1 MSEAN
6 GAQKAEA
13 AVDLELV
20 KRVQSGDKQ
29 AFGVLMERYQSRIL
43 HVLTP
48 FLKNRADAEDVAQDT
63 FIRAYRA
70 LANFKGD
77 SAFYTWLYRIAI
89 NTAKNYLTAKKVRP
103 PSGDIDMADVGESAF
118 DVKLRDEESPDQ
130 LLHRDEI
137 ESAVYKAM
145 AELPDEQRTAL
156 MLREIDGMSYE
167 DIAITTE
174 CPIGTV
180 RSRIFRARDAIEQII
195 KPMLNHAKSS

>member
-1 MSEAN
+1 MSEVN
-6 GAQKAEA
+6 SAQKAEA

-20 KRVQSGDKQ
+20 VRVQSGDKQ
-29 AFGVLMERYQSRIL
+29 AFGLLVERYQSRIL

-89 NTAKNYLTAKKVRP
+89 NTAKNYLAAKKIRP
-103 PSGDIDMADVGESAF
+103 PGSDIDMADVGESAF
-118 DVKLRDEESPDQ
+118 DIKLRDEDSPDE
-130 LLHRDEI
+130 LIHRDQI
-137 ESAVYKAM
+137 EAAVYKTM

-167 DIAITTE
+167 EIAMTTD

-180 RSRIFRARDAIEQII
+180 RSRIFRAREAIERVIN
-195 KPMLNHAKSS
+195 PMLNDQI

>member
-6 GAQKAEA
+6 SAQKAEA

-29 AFGVLMERYQSRIL
+29 AFGLLMERYQSRIL

-89 NTAKNYLTAKKVRP
+89 NTAKNYLAAKKVRP
-103 PSGDIDMADVGESAF
+103 PSGDIDMGDVGESAF
-118 DVKLRDEESPDQ
+118 DVKLRDDESPEH

-137 ESAVYKAM
+137 ESAVYRAM

-174 CPIGTV
+174 SPIGTV
-180 RSRIFRARDAIEQII
+180 RSRIFRARDAVEKVI
-195 KPMLNHAKSS
+195 KPMLDSAQ

>member
-6 GAQKAEA
+6 SAQKAEA

-20 KRVQSGDKQ
+20 KRVQSGDKK
-29 AFGVLMERYQSRIL
+29 AFGLLVERYQNRIL
-43 HVLTP
+43 HILTP
-48 FLKNRADAEDVAQDT
+48 FLKSRTDAEDVAQDT

-70 LANFKGD
+70 LPKFKCD

-103 PSGDIDMADVGESAF
+103 PSSDVDMGDVSESAF
-118 DVKLRDEESPDQ
+118 DIKLRDDESPDQ

-137 ESAVYKAM
+137 ETAVYATM

-174 CPIGTV
+174 SPVGTV
-180 RSRIFRARDAIEQII
+180 RSRIFRAREAIEKVIH
-195 KPMLNHAKSS
+195 PMLDHDRSR

>member
-6 GAQKAEA
+6 SAQKAEA

-20 KRVQSGDKQ
+20 RRVQGGDKQ
-29 AFGVLMERYQSRIL
+29 VFGLLVERYQNRIL

-48 FLKNRADAEDVAQDT
+48 FLRNRADAEDVAQDT
-63 FIRAYRA
+63 FVRAYRA

-89 NTAKNYLTAKKVRP
+89 NTAKNYLAAKKVRP
-103 PSGDIDMADVGESAF
+103 PSSDIDMADVGESAF
-118 DVKLRDEESPDQ
+118 DFKLRDEDSPDA

-137 ESAVYKAM
+137 ESVVYKTM

-180 RSRIFRARDAIEQII
+180 RSRIFRARDAIERVIN
-195 KPMLNHAKSS
+195 PMLNNVN

>member
-1 MSEAN
+1 M
-6 GAQKAEA
+6 
-13 AVDLELV
+13 
-20 KRVQSGDKQ
+20 
-29 AFGVLMERYQSRIL
+29 
-43 HVLTP
+43 P
-48 FLKNRADAEDVAQDT
+48 
-63 FIRAYRA
+63 
-70 LANFKGD
+70 
-77 SAFYTWLYRIAI
+77 
-89 NTAKNYLTAKKVRP
+89 KVRP
-103 PSGDIDMADVGESAF
+103 PASDLDMGDVGESAF
-118 DVKLRDEESPDQ
+118 DVKLRDDESPEQ

-195 KPMLNHAKSS
+195 SPMLNRAE

>member
-6 GAQKAEA
+6 SAQKAEA

-29 AFGVLMERYQSRIL
+29 AFGILMERYQSRIL

-48 FLKNRADAEDVAQDT
+48 FLKNRTDAEDVAQDT

-89 NTAKNYLTAKKVRP
+89 NTAKNYLAAKKVRP
-103 PSGDIDMADVGESAF
+103 PASDLDMGDVGESAY
-118 DVKLRDEESPDQ
+118 DVKLRDDESPEH

-180 RSRIFRARDAIEQII
+180 RSRIFRARDAIEKVI
-195 KPMLNHAKSS
+195 KPMLNSAE

>member
-6 GAQKAEA
+6 CAQKAEA

-20 KRVQSGDKQ
+20 GRVQSGDKQ
-29 AFGVLMERYQSRIL
+29 AFGILVERYQNRIL

-63 FIRAYRA
+63 FVRAYRA

-89 NTAKNYLTAKKVRP
+89 NTAKNYLAAKKVRP
-103 PSGDIDMADVGESAF
+103 PSSDIDMADVGESAF
-118 DVKLRDEESPDQ
+118 DIKLRDEDSPEE
-130 LLHRDEI
+130 LVHRDQI

-145 AELPDEQRTAL
+145 GELPDEQRTAL

-180 RSRIFRARDAIEQII
+180 RSRIFRARDAIERVIN
-195 KPMLNHAKSS
+195 PMLNDQN